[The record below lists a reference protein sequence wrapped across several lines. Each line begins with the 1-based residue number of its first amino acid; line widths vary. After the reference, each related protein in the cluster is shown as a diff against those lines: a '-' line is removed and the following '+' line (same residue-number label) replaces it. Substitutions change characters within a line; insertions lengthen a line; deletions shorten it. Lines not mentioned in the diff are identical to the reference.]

1 MIKVKELRIRNSEE
15 LTKMLQDERV
25 KLRDLNFKLAG
36 AQIKNVSE
44 FSKTKK
50 NIARL
55 KTLIRQKNQH
65 QHA

>member
-1 MIKVKELRIRNSEE
+1 MIKVKELRIRNSGE

-55 KTLIRQKNQH
+55 KTLIRQKDQNQH
-65 QHA
+65 A